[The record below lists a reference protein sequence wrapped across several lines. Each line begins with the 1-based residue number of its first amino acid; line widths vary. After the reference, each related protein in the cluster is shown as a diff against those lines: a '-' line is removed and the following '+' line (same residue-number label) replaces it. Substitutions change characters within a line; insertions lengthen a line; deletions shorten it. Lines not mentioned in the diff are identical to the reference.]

1 MEDMMYQV
9 HFCQMELGRGK
20 EEGRKEGRKERKTGP
35 LILESRQP
43 KFDSLVAALPACG
56 VRPPS
61 SL

>member
-20 EEGRKEGRKERKTGP
+20 RKEGRKERKTGP

-56 VRPPS
+56 VRPQS
-61 SL
+61 FL